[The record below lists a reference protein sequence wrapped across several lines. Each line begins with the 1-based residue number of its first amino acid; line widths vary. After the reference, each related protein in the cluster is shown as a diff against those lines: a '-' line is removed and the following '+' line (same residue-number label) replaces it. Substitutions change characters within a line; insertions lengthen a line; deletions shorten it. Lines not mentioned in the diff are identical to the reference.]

1 MYCKHCGKEID
12 DNSSYCKH
20 CGKSQGK
27 STIPTFNKMW
37 VCYYAI
43 WVIINF
49 LCLYLAPMFDRPYFD
64 KGDYSYSSYTSSE
77 IEIFFPFPNWRY
89 ITHFHNFRSGWLL
102 GCYDLTEFIVYVF
115 LLPLIA
121 FCIYRWYKNR
131 KSSNGIV
138 NKD

>member
-12 DNSSYCKH
+12 DNSSYCKY

-27 STIPTFNKMW
+27 SIIPTFNKMW
-37 VCYYAI
+37 ICYYAI

-49 LCLYLAPMFDRPYFD
+49 LCLYLAPKNRPL
-64 KGDYSYSSYTSSE
+64 YSSPRGWGYIGE
-77 IEIFFPFPNWRY
+77 MEIFFPFPNRSFITQFQY
-89 ITHFHNFRSGWLL
+89 IKEGCLL
-102 GCYDLTEFIVYVF
+102 GCYDLSEFIVYVF